1 MKTIT
6 VVDDDPGLRDA
17 FRVIFDQN
25 NFTVNIYPDGEP
37 ILANE
42 CPVPDVYILDKQ
54 LNGVDGLDVCK
65 FIKLH
70 RKTMHVPVIML
81 SANPTIS
88 SLAPIAGADAWLEK
102 PFEIKVLR
110 TIVNKLLNGA
120 TVPGAVL

>member
-54 LNGVDGLDVCK
+54 LNGVDGLDGNEIATHQAEQDRRDAGIV
-65 FIKLH
+65 
-70 RKTMHVPVIML
+70 TMAMDDDGQSVFGV
-81 SANPTIS
+81 
-88 SLAPIAGADAWLEK
+88 GR
-102 PFEIKVLR
+102 R
-110 TIVNKLLNGA
+110 TCA
-120 TVPGAVL
+120 TEF